1 MSRIYEALKR
11 AEQIKGTS
19 QSALLQEGLSQ
30 PACVM
35 PVADSTASFM
45 GVIPQAGSGHSLVAP
60 AVRRYEEAPRV
71 EWVRR
76 DGGIRPAFILD
87 GRSQVR
93 G

>member
-19 QSALLQEGLSQ
+19 QAALSQEGLSQ
-30 PACVM
+30 PACAM
-35 PVADSTASFM
+35 PVAA
-45 GVIPQAGSGHSLVAP
+45 ALC
-60 AVRRYEEAPRV
+60 RCEEAPRV